1 MQIVLMNY
9 TDFAIK
15 QAANLTGCC
24 QGYSYDFVSNND
36 VYTFFQRKETFVR
49 GNETKGMLSRF
60 FICLNHRKN

>member
-1 MQIVLMNY
+1 MNY

-60 FICLNHRKN
+60 